1 LHSAA
6 PHDRRIISDI
16 FGSGGIMPS
25 AQHAYWNPFIET
37 LPREHLKEIQLKN
50 FRSLLSYAKT
60 HSVFYRRRYNQ
71 IEPEDIRNM
80 DDVRALPLVCK
91 EELRAA
97 QEGKEPFLFGEL
109 LGVSPA
115 EVSMFRQT
123 SGTTGKPVYVAESVE
138 SWQWRVEVWCHIL
151 WMAGFRETDRVFI
164 PFGYNVYVAF
174 WEGHFA
180 AEKLGCMVV
189 PGGAL
194 DTVGRINKLLEVKA
208 TALLNTPT
216 YGLHMAEEAQKMGLN
231 PRELGIR
238 RMLCAGE
245 PLPQASRKRLEELW
259 GAEVYDHIGGT
270 EPCAWAAMCP
280 ERQGLHVMEPFFLV
294 EILDLETESREVA
307 EGELGTAVVTP
318 LGRRSFPMIRF
329 NTKDVVRKS
338 KAGCGCGRTSMKLH
352 EVAGRAD
359 HLRKIRGVL
368 FTPVAVEE
376 LLRGEFPEVTEYEIV
391 VQKKGAMDE
400 ISLRYETGAA
410 PEDSASQGI
419 RGRLLERLKAKTNL
433 RFQLFPEKPGA
444 LKRYTLKAKRFKD
457 LR

>member
-1 LHSAA
+1 
-6 PHDRRIISDI
+6 
-16 FGSGGIMPS
+16 MKPS
-25 AQHAYWNPFIET
+25 QPVYWNPFIET
-37 LPREHLKEIQLKN
+37 LPREHLQQIQLKN
-50 FRSLLSYAKT
+50 FRSMLSYAKN
-60 HSVFYRRRYNQ
+60 HSPFYRRLYSQ
-71 IEPEDIRNM
+71 IDPEDIHTQ
-80 DDVRALPLVCK
+80 DDIRALPLVCK
-91 EELRAA
+91 EDLRAA
-97 QEGKEPFLFGEL
+97 QEGKDPFLFGEL
-109 LGVSPA
+109 LGVSPE
-115 EVSMFRQT
+115 EVSTFRQT
-123 SGTTGKPVYVAESVE
+123 SGTTGKPVYVAETVE

-151 WMAGFRETDRVFI
+151 WMAGFREADRVFI

-194 DTVGRINKLLEVKA
+194 DTTGRINKLLEVQA

-216 YGLHMAEEAQKMGLN
+216 YGLHMAEEAQKMGLD
-231 PRELGIR
+231 PRQMGIR

-245 PLPQASRKRLEELW
+245 PLPQATRKRLEELW
-259 GAEVYDHIGGT
+259 DAEVYDHIGGT
-270 EPCAWAAMCP
+270 EPCAWAAMCT
-280 ERQGLHVMEPFFLV
+280 ERQGLHLMEPFFLV

-307 EGELGTAVVTP
+307 DGELGTAVVTP

-329 NTKDVVRKS
+329 NTKDVVRKGT
-338 KAGCGCGRTSMKLH
+338 AGCGCGRTSLKLY

-376 LLRGEFPEVTEYEIV
+376 LLRGEFPEVTEYEIL
-391 VQKKGAMDE
+391 VQKKGVMDE
-400 ISLRYETGAA
+400 ISLRFETAGA
-410 PEDSASQGI
+410 PGDSP
-419 RGRLLERLKAKTNL
+419 RPDLMGRLSERLKVKTNL
-433 RFQLFPEKPGA
+433 RFQLLPEAPGI